1 VAEPLIAGQMVSW
14 AEISASISIYGGE
27 EFQTADYA
35 AIDWDD
41 SLTPEKIRGTGGR
54 IIGRTVGEYDAN
66 ASVTMYYAKAMAFQ
80 RALAQIQPNKIGLV
94 VFDLN
99 VSWSPLD
106 GNGEVFSCQ
115 LVGCRLA
122 GRTVGNATGAAATTV
137 EMPLSIIRI
146 DPGDGTRLL

>member
-1 VAEPLIAGQMVSW
+1 MAEPLIAGQMVSW

-41 SLTPEKIRGTGGR
+41 ALTPEKIRGTGGR
-54 IIGRTVGEYDAN
+54 IIGRTAGEYDAN
-66 ASVTMYYAKAMAFQ
+66 ASMTMYYAKAMAFQ

-94 VFDLN
+94 TFDLN

-122 GRTVGNATGAAATTV
+122 GRTVSNATGSEATTV
-137 EMPLSIIRI
+137 EMPLSIIRV
-146 DPGDGTRLL
+146 DTGDGTRLI